1 MPRSA
6 IAVVLFWAYFLDFI
20 CGFKSRGMDATE
32 VCKSKKKKMKSSSS
46 RPERA
51 AKTRE
56 VLVLRVE

>member
-1 MPRSA
+1 
-6 IAVVLFWAYFLDFI
+6 
-20 CGFKSRGMDATE
+20 MDATE